1 MMMAHL
7 FSLIYGVSFIL
18 IGLSHLREPQK
29 FVDIVPSYLP
39 YALFLVYLT
48 GIMEI
53 AGGIGIIYPETRKIT
68 GRLLVIFLIAVFP
81 ANIYM
86 WTHDIAFNRIDSFM
100 PDNEVRLPSFVVPRA
115 HPKANR
121 KRAHGPRNYN
131 GKY

>member
-7 FSLIYGVSFIL
+7 FSLIYGIAFIL
-18 IGLSHLREPQK
+18 IGFSHLREPQK

-53 AGGIGIIYPETRKIT
+53 AGGIGIIYPETRVVS
-68 GRLLVIFLIAVFP
+68 GRLLAIFLIAVFP

-86 WTHDIAFNRIDSFM
+86 WTHDVAFNGTKLTTAQHILRSFLQIFLIFM
-100 PDNEVRLPSFVVPRA
+100 ALFLSGDLTES
-115 HPKANR
+115 
-121 KRAHGPRNYN
+121 
-131 GKY
+131 

>member
-7 FSLIYGVSFIL
+7 FSLIYGITFIL
-18 IGLSHLREPQK
+18 IGFSHLRDPQK

-53 AGGIGIIYPETRKIT
+53 AGGIGIIYPETRVVS
-68 GRLLVIFLIAVFP
+68 GRLLAIFLIAVFP

-86 WTHDIAFNRIDSFM
+86 WTHDVAFNGTKLTTAQHILRSFLQIFLIFM
-100 PDNEVRLPSFVVPRA
+100 ALFLSGDLTES
-115 HPKANR
+115 
-121 KRAHGPRNYN
+121 
-131 GKY
+131 

>member
-1 MMMAHL
+1 MMIAHL

-86 WTHDIAFNRIDSFM
+86 WTHDIAFNGTKLTTAQHVLRAFIQIFLIFM
-100 PDNEVRLPSFVVPRA
+100 ALFLSGDLSES
-115 HPKANR
+115 
-121 KRAHGPRNYN
+121 
-131 GKY
+131 

>member
-7 FSLIYGVSFIL
+7 FSLIYGITFIL
-18 IGLSHLREPQK
+18 IGFSHLREPQK

-53 AGGIGIIYPETRKIT
+53 AGGIGIIYPETRVVS
-68 GRLLVIFLIAVFP
+68 GRLLAIFLIAVFP

-86 WTHDIAFNRIDSFM
+86 WTHDVAFNGTKLTTAQHILRSFLQIFLIFM
-100 PDNEVRLPSFVVPRA
+100 ALFLSGDLTES
-115 HPKANR
+115 
-121 KRAHGPRNYN
+121 
-131 GKY
+131 